1 MVEPNG
7 CELSLIERR
16 ITELDP
22 SLMKMS
28 LTRVILCHNALMD
41 FPECLL
47 ILANLKHL
55 NLFNNELTALPKDLN
70 RLKRLEWLNLG
81 MNKLDGLPSTFGN
94 LTNLVH
100 LDLSLNR
107 FRDDSF
113 PPTFFTLPSLE
124 RLYLSNNLIETLGV
138 SIIKLQ
144 GLQTLALRDNRI
156 SRVSKDLKDLLFL
169 FEIHLQGNKL
179 RFLPPEFA
187 DCPELNGNKSIVK
200 LEGNPWI
207 LPIKDQLRLGVSHV
221 MTYIK
226 SSTYKFVYDRHHV

>member
-55 NLFNNELTALPKDLN
+55 NLT
-70 RLKRLEWLNLG
+70 LEWLNLG

>member
-1 MVEPNG
+1 MQTSKFNMVEPNG

-55 NLFNNELTALPKDLN
+55 NLT
-70 RLKRLEWLNLG
+70 LEWLNLG